1 MKLSFF
7 FGILIALLAI
17 AAADGAAPM
26 IGLGRGDEFVLMQLV
41 GLHRGLA
48 VECALVCAYLLCI
61 FRVSFGSDKIAW
73 SFVIALVSALAILT
87 ALFLVWPVWRAF
99 FRLGWTLTKAGMPT
113 TLTSPWERARSIRR
127 LTD

>member
-17 AAADGAAPM
+17 AAAHGAAPM

-41 GLHRGLA
+41 GLRRVLA
-48 VECALVCAYLLCI
+48 VECALACAYLLCI

-73 SFVIALVSALAILT
+73 SFVSLSIGTGHSHRLISSLAGV
-87 ALFLVWPVWRAF
+87 AGFFSVWD
-99 FRLGWTLTKAGMPT
+99 GH
-113 TLTSPWERARSIRR
+113 
-127 LTD
+127 